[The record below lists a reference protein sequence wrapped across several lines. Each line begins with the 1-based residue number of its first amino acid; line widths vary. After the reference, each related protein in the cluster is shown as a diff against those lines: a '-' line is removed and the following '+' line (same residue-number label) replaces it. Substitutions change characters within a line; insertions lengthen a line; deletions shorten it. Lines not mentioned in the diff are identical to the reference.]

1 MSTLL
6 SIVASPRGDYSVSRN
21 LTKQFVAEWQKNHP
35 GNTVVNRDLAT
46 TQIPFVDLPW
56 IAGAFSAPD
65 THTPEHKAALKIS
78 DEFIAELFAAEHIVI
93 GTPMYN
99 FNVPAVLKAW
109 IDHIVRFGVT
119 FNASY
124 EGLLKNKKV
133 TLIIASGGVYTP
145 GAQMEAYNFESGYLK
160 HILGF
165 VGLTDINVVL
175 AGGTNDVNQG
185 KVPFEEFIASH
196 QAAVLEAAK

>member
-6 SIVASPRGDYSVSRN
+6 AIVASPRGDYSVSRN
-21 LTKQFVAEWQKNHP
+21 LTKQFVAEWQKNHS
-35 GNTVVNRDLAT
+35 GSTVVNRDLAT

-56 IAGAFSAPD
+56 IAGAYSAPD
-65 THTPEHKAALKIS
+65 TQTPEHKAALKVS
-78 DEFIAELFAAEHIVI
+78 DDFIAELFAAEHIVI

-119 FNASY
+119 FNAQY

-133 TLIIASGGVYTP
+133 TLIVASGGVYTP
-145 GAQMEAYNFESGYLK
+145 GAHMESYNFETGYLK

-165 VGLTDINVVL
+165 IGLTDVNVVF

-185 KVPFEEFIASH
+185 KISFKEHVALFEP
-196 QAAVLEAAK
+196 AVLEAAK

>member
-6 SIVASPRGDYSVSRN
+6 SIVASPRGDFSISRK
-21 LTKQFVAEWQKNHP
+21 LTSEFVAEWQKNHP
-35 GNTVVNRDLAT
+35 GSKVVTRDLAT
-46 TQIPFVDLPW
+46 TTIPFVDLPW
-56 IAGAFSAPD
+56 IAGAFSAPEQ
-65 THTPEHKAALKIS
+65 HTAEHKAALKVS
-78 DEFIAELFAAEHIVI
+78 DEFIAELFAADHIVI

-124 EGLLKNKKV
+124 EGLLKGKKV
-133 TLIIASGGVYTP
+133 TLIISSGSVYAP
-145 GAQMEAYNFESGYLK
+145 GAHMESYNFESGYMK

-165 VGLTDINVVL
+165 VGLTDVNIVL

-185 KVPFEEFIASH
+185 KLPFDEFVATH
-196 QAAVLEAAK
+196 RPAVLEAAK